1 MKAFVFP
8 GQGAQFV
15 GMGKDLYDN
24 YALARE
30 LMSHANEVLGFSLT
44 DVMFEGSDDD
54 LRQTRVTQPAIFL
67 HSVVACRLMT
77 KLRPDMVAGH
87 SLGEF
92 SALVIAGALDM
103 GDGLRLVSER
113 ALAMQEACELQP
125 GTMAAVL
132 GLSDDKVAEV
142 CAGVEDVVVAANYNC
157 PGQVVISGS
166 MSGVE
171 LACKALKEAG
181 AKRALKLP
189 VGGAFH
195 SPLMQPAAERLQTAI
210 INTTF
215 HTPAC
220 PIYQN
225 VSARAE
231 KDKDIIQRQVM
242 DQLTS
247 PVRWTQIVNN
257 MTAND
262 VTEFTELGPGNVL
275 QGLIQAH
282 NKRHTFRK
290 ELLFHRTLL
299 LLHLPTLPYSKAERM
314 VTSEAESRQVDSRAR
329 LLVWKDCLDRSMEEV
344 NKMFPALNLSC
355 ELRNNG
361 EGDGADVTDDVNDNQ
376 L

>member
-30 LMSHANEVLGFSLT
+30 LMLHANEVLGFSLT
-44 DVMFEGSDDD
+44 DVMFEGSDED

-113 ALAMQEACELQP
+113 ALAMQEACELTE

-132 GLSDDKVAEV
+132 GLADDKVAEV
-142 CAGVEDVVVAANYNC
+142 CEGMQDVVVAANYNC

-195 SPLMQPAAERLQTAI
+195 SPLMQPAAERLQKAI
-210 INTTF
+210 MDTTF
-215 HTPAC
+215 YAPIF

-231 KDKDIIQRQVM
+231 ENKDVIKRQLLE
-242 DQLTS
+242 QLTS
-247 PVRWTQIVNN
+247 PVRWTQSVQQMIADG
-257 MTAND
+257 AN
-262 VTEFTELGPGNVL
+262 EFYEFGPGDVL
-275 QGLIQAH
+275 KGLI
-282 NKRHTFRK
+282 RK
-290 ELLFHRTLL
+290 IN
-299 LLHLPTLPYSKAERM
+299 SN
-314 VTSEAESRQVDSRAR
+314 VTV
-329 LLVWKDCLDRSMEEV
+329 
-344 NKMFPALNLSC
+344 
-355 ELRNNG
+355 G
-361 EGDGADVTDDVNDNQ
+361 
-376 L
+376 